1 MVCSGPSLRMP
12 LLAPISNG
20 PSGIEMRVWVV
31 PTWVVIWIP
40 VCVWDTTC
48 GGGSGSSG
56 GAVGLSLHPG
66 KDAERMMR

>member
-1 MVCSGPSLRMP
+1 MP
-12 LLAPISNG
+12 LLVPISNG
-20 PSGIEMRVWVV
+20 PSGIKMRVCVV

-48 GGGSGSSG
+48 VGDSGSSG

-66 KDAERMMR
+66 RAVERMMR

>member
-1 MVCSGPSLRMP
+1 MP

-20 PSGIEMRVWVV
+20 PSGIKMRVCVV

-40 VCVWDTTC
+40 VCVWDTT
-48 GGGSGSSG
+48 GGGDSGSSG

-66 KDAERMMR
+66 RTVERMMR